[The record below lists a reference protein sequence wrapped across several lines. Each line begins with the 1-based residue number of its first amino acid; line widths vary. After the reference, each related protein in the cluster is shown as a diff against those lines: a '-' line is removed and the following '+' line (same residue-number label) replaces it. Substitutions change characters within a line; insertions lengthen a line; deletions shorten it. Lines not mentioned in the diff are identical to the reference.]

1 MQTNPIARIRNSLEQ
16 LQILADGGQLSAD
29 RVRAF
34 RARCE
39 RDLKE
44 VAEELEPDEHF
55 DITLEGLQTLY
66 VNGKPV
72 RWRGRLAIVDGGRS

>member
-16 LQILADGGQLSAD
+16 LQILADGGQLTAE

-39 RDLKE
+39 RDLQAA
-44 VAEELEPDEHF
+44 AEDVDPAEHF
-55 DITLEGLQTLY
+55 EITLDGLQALH

-72 RWRGRLAIVDGGRS
+72 RWRGHLAVVDGDRA